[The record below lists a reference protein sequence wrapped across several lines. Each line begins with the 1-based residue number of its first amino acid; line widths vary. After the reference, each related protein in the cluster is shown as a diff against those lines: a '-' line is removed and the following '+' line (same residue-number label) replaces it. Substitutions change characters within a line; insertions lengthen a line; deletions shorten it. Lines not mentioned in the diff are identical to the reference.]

1 MLKITEFNR
10 YKAGF
15 LHQPSHPQSA
25 ENMVYLGT
33 VCSAQEIEQGEEGQ
47 A

>member
-1 MLKITEFNR
+1 MLKITEFNS

-15 LHQPSHPQSA
+15 LHQLSHPQSA
-25 ENMVYLGT
+25 GIMVYLGT
-33 VCSAQEIEQGEEGQ
+33 VCSAQETEQGEVGQ